1 MRAQCSVCQELFGDS
16 DIVMAPQCGHTFHST
31 CITQWLGTK
40 KSCPTCR
47 QTTSVEKL
55 VRIFFDIAFSVEV
68 DSADLQQKM
77 DEMSLEFQV
86 VQREL
91 REVRQENVT
100 LKKKSNKYCK
110 EKKESAE
117 KVRESENVISNLQ
130 QRVEFLNKQ
139 VKSFVTVEE
148 ELQTCKEKLKLM
160 ENVQQIVSATH
171 QEVQEMLEQYG
182 DHSETAKSL
191 STQCVILS
199 RELNSKVQL
208 KQKAEE
214 DLRKCRRLLSTFRVE
229 LQQTKKELKEKEE
242 QSSLAEEDIKR
253 YTTENAKL
261 QEKLKALT
269 ESISSPSGDPR
280 TSALSRLLNESP
292 APTNLRMSNL
302 LMATPSSPST
312 PLPLRMKPSNVPSSR
327 LMLSSQNI
335 SSMQP
340 KLSNPE
346 QEEPTT
352 STQRKEA
359 RKASSSSMPVDSESL
374 KFKRMKVDPV
384 PSTSGY
390 FYDGFGGHA
399 KPEIYPKGAGSSSS
413 SLTGTKK
420 KRGPVT
426 MKIKGKTQTKTLDYF
441 YSQ

>member
-16 DIVMAPQCGHTFHST
+16 DVVMAPQCGHTFHNT

-47 QTTSVEKL
+47 QTTSNEKL
-55 VRIFFDIAFSVEV
+55 GRIFFDIAFSVEV
-68 DSADLQQKM
+68 DSADLQQKL

-86 VQREL
+86 VQKEL

-117 KVRESENVISNLQ
+117 KVRESETVISNLQ
-130 QRVEFLNKQ
+130 QRVDFLNKQ
-139 VKSFVTVEE
+139 VKSFAIVEE
-148 ELQTCKEKLKLM
+148 ELQTCKGKLKLM
-160 ENVQQIVSATH
+160 ENVQQIVTATH
-171 QEVQEMLEQYG
+171 DEVKEMLEQYG

-199 RELNSKVQL
+199 RELNTKVQL
-208 KQKAEE
+208 KQKADEE
-214 DLRKCRRLLSTFRVE
+214 LRKCRRLLSTFRLE

-253 YTTENAKL
+253 YTAENAKL

-280 TSALSRLLNESP
+280 NSALS
-292 APTNLRMSNL
+292 
-302 LMATPSSPST
+302 
-312 PLPLRMKPSNVPSSR
+312 
-327 LMLSSQNI
+327 
-335 SSMQP
+335 
-340 KLSNPE
+340 
-346 QEEPTT
+346 
-352 STQRKEA
+352 
-359 RKASSSSMPVDSESL
+359 
-374 KFKRMKVDPV
+374 KFKKMKVDPV

-413 SLTGTKK
+413 SLSGTKK

-426 MKIKGKTQTKTLDYF
+426 MKIKGKTQTTTLDYF

>member
-1 MRAQCSVCQELFGDS
+1 
-16 DIVMAPQCGHTFHST
+16 MA
-31 CITQWLGTK
+31 
-40 KSCPTCR
+40 
-47 QTTSVEKL
+47 
-55 VRIFFDIAFSVEV
+55 
-68 DSADLQQKM
+68 
-77 DEMSLEFQV
+77 
-86 VQREL
+86 
-91 REVRQENVT
+91 
-100 LKKKSNKYCK
+100 
-110 EKKESAE
+110 
-117 KVRESENVISNLQ
+117 
-130 QRVEFLNKQ
+130 
-139 VKSFVTVEE
+139 
-148 ELQTCKEKLKLM
+148 
-160 ENVQQIVSATH
+160 
-171 QEVQEMLEQYG
+171 
-182 DHSETAKSL
+182 
-191 STQCVILS
+191 
-199 RELNSKVQL
+199 
-208 KQKAEE
+208 E
-214 DLRKCRRLLSTFRVE
+214 D
-229 LQQTKKELKEKEE
+229 
-242 QSSLAEEDIKR
+242 DIKR

-327 LMLSSQNI
+327 LMLSSQNM

-346 QEEPTT
+346 QEEATT
-352 STQRKEA
+352 STQRKET

-374 KFKRMKVDPV
+374 KFKRLKVDPV

-426 MKIKGKTQTKTLDYF
+426 MKIKGERCLFLLCPRNFERNFFFRFTGKTQTKTLDYF

>member
-16 DIVMAPQCGHTFHST
+16 DVVMAPQCGHTFHST

-47 QTTSVEKL
+47 QTTSVDKL
-55 VRIFFDIAFSVEV
+55 VRIFFDIAFTADI

-110 EKKESAE
+110 EKKEAAE
-117 KVRESENVISNLQ
+117 KVRDSEIVINNLQ

-139 VKSFVTVEE
+139 VKNFGIVED
-148 ELQTCKEKLKLM
+148 ELKTCKEKLKLM
-160 ENVQQIVSATH
+160 ENVQQIVNSTH
-171 QEVQEMLEQYG
+171 EEVQEMLEQYG
-182 DHSETAKSL
+182 DHSETARSL

-199 RELNSKVQL
+199 RELNAKVLL

-242 QSSLAEEDIKR
+242 QSCLAEEDIKR
-253 YTTENAKL
+253 YTTENSKL

-280 TSALSRLLNESP
+280 NSALSRLLNESP
-292 APTNLRMSNL
+292 APINLRMSNL
-302 LMATPSSPST
+302 LAATPATPST
-312 PLPLRMKPSNVPSSR
+312 PLVPLRVKGANVPSSR
-327 LMLSSQNI
+327 LILSSQNV
-335 SSMQP
+335 SNMQP

-346 QEEPTT
+346 QEQATGSSE
-352 STQRKEA
+352 RKEG
-359 RKASSSSMPVDSESL
+359 RKADSLSAPVDPESL

-390 FYDGFGGHA
+390 FYDGFGGHS
-399 KPEIYPKGAGSSSS
+399 KPDIYPRGASSSS
-413 SLTGTKK
+413 FSATAKK

-426 MKIKGKTQTKTLDYF
+426 MKIKGKTQTTTLDYF